1 MSSTEIRPDWDHYF
15 MEIAQVVS
23 KRSTC
28 LRRSVG
34 AVIVKNKQIL
44 ATGYNG
50 TPKGMPHCGEV
61 GCLREQLHV
70 PSGKNHELCRGIH
83 AEQNAVVQA
92 AVHGV
97 SVEGGTLY
105 CTNQPCV
112 VCTKILINAG
122 IERIVYKDPYP
133 DKLAEDMLA
142 GSGIR
147 VEVLERKQRPARN
160 EAPLIRCCKLPEEKT
175 GRMILILF
183 AERPRSVGC
192 IF

>member
-1 MSSTEIRPDWDHYF
+1 MSNIKEERPDWDHYF
-15 MEIAQVVS
+15 REIAQVVS
-23 KRSTC
+23 KLSTC

-147 VEVLERKQRPARN
+147 VEVLD
-160 EAPLIRCCKLPEEKT
+160 
-175 GRMILILF
+175 
-183 AERPRSVGC
+183 AETP
-192 IF
+192 